1 MKDGEPG
8 SLRWAGRRAI
18 GSCRRVACRPHQA
31 RPGEDR
37 NMLALRDCGEQWQ
50 YHGHDAQPDRGDY
63 SGLEL
68 FSRGVEFSIRGP

>member
-1 MKDGEPG
+1 
-8 SLRWAGRRAI
+8 
-18 GSCRRVACRPHQA
+18 
-31 RPGEDR
+31 
-37 NMLALRDCGEQWQ
+37 MLALRDCGEQWQ